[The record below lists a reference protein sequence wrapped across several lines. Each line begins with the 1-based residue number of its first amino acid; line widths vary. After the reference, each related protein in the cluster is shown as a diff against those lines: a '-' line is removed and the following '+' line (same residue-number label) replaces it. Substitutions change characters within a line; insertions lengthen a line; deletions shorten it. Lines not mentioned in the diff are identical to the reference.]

1 MSGPPPPPDPALVRD
16 CETAEVAAIRAW
28 HQAIPPAVAEALAT
42 GHAELGD
49 GLLVHAR
56 ADVLMFNRVLGLG
69 VRHPVAPAAL
79 DEAVAR
85 FQALGA
91 RRFMVPVAPHARPAT
106 FTEMLAARGFRLHNH
121 WIRLVRDLAEPLPSP
136 RTELRVAPLGREHAD
151 TFGRMEAEAFGH
163 PPELA
168 ELNSCLVGRPG
179 WSFVGAF
186 DGETLASV
194 AGMHVQGAAA
204 WFGFASTRAEYRG
217 RGAQSALIAA
227 RLAAARDLGCRW
239 ACVETAAD
247 TPEKPNPST
256 HNLRRAGFRD
266 AYERPNWVKVLRED

>member
-1 MSGPPPPPDPALVRD
+1 MSGPTRPPDPELVRD
-16 CETAEVAAIRAW
+16 CETAEVAAIRSW
-28 HQAIPPAVAEALAT
+28 FEAIPPDVGAKL
-42 GHAELGD
+42 GSRHADLGD
-49 GLLVHAR
+49 GLLVR
-56 ADVLMFNRVLGLG
+56 AGPDVLMFNRVLGLG
-69 VRHPVAPAAL
+69 VRRPVRETEL
-79 DEAVAR
+79 DEAVR
-85 FQALGA
+85 VFQESGA
-91 RRFMVPVAPHARPAT
+91 PRFMIPIAPLARPPEFAT
-106 FTEMLAARGFRLHNH
+106 WLAARGFHEHNH
-121 WIRLVRDLAEPLPSP
+121 WIRLVRDLTEPLPEP
-136 RTELRVAPLGREHAD
+136 RTDLRVAPFGTEHAE

-186 DGETLASV
+186 EGETLVSV

-217 RGAQSALIAA
+217 RGAQSALIAW
-227 RLAAARDLGCRW
+227 RLAAARGAGCRW

-266 AYERPNWVKVLRED
+266 AYERPNWVKVLREG